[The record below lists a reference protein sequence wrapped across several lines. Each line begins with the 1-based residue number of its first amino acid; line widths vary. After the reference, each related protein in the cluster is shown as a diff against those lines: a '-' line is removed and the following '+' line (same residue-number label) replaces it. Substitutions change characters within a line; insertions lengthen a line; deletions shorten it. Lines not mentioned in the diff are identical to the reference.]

1 MRSCQRVGLCA
12 SWLFT
17 LLLTTTPAAAQP
29 GGAPRPLYL
38 PPPTTGFPSFAPPA
52 VGYSSPLYSP
62 YRGLDY
68 SPFAYRHLNP
78 AVTVY
83 GPSHPGYG
91 YRSPYSLSYPGTLG
105 LPPTLGLSPAAP
117 RSGRTGTLPPLRD
130 LIPPMAPPTPPADA
144 NAGKPGTITVFAG
157 AGATVTFDGATG
169 QGADGRHTY
178 TTKPIPPGAT
188 VRVRVQVDG
197 PGGASAI
204 SINLR
209 SGEKATVDLRK

>member
-1 MRSCQRVGLCA
+1 MLLSHPIRSGLACLVIA
-12 SWLFT
+12 
-17 LLLTTTPAAAQP
+17 LLGAGAVAGPP
-29 GGAPRPLYL
+29 GGAPQSYYL
-38 PPPTTGFPSFAPPA
+38 PPPTTGFPSFTPPA

-105 LPPTLGLSPAAP
+105 LPATLGLPPATP
-117 RSGRTGTLPPLRD
+117 RAGRAGMLPPLRD
-130 LIPPMAPPTPPADA
+130 MIPPMAPPAPPDA
-144 NAGKPGTITVFAG
+144 NAGKSGTITVLAG
-157 AGATVTFDGATG
+157 AGATVTFDGAEG

-188 VRVRVQVDG
+188 VRLRVKVDA
-197 PGGASAI
+197 PGGASTI
-204 SINLR
+204 SIGLQA
-209 SGEKATVDLRK
+209 GEKATVDLRK